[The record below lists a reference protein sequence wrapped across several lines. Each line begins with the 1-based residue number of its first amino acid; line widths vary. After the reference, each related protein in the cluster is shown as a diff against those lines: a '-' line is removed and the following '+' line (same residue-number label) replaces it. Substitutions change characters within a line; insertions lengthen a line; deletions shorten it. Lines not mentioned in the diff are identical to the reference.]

1 MDLSPDL
8 GPSSQQLTRSGS
20 HARSLSV
27 SDLSLASPMPE
38 TVNEAIVNG
47 TYDRNLNKEMAINR
61 NNASAVVCW
70 SELPRKSYSL
80 PHRYK
85 AHIIGGWRGL
95 PREYADR
102 PPAPQVSPSEFKHH
116 FTLMRQ
122 WFNRFTDEQKNRV
135 LAELLEHIGPSQL
148 HLLSV
153 AIGSR
158 LHHGCPPN
166 CEDPIGWLPVGL
178 GLTVFSYLDP
188 VSLAQASQVC
198 KAWHSLASQD
208 CLWRSLSLQREWQ
221 LTPSSHL
228 KQLSRCTL
236 QDGSV
241 DWKQVFV
248 ERYRLHRN
256 WLGAHCHVR
265 TFEGHTEGV
274 SCVQFDD
281 HRIVSGS
288 HDNTIKVWNMRTN
301 SRWSVQ
307 TLVGHS
313 NMVRCLH
320 LAGNRLVSGSA
331 DATIKVWDVEETS
344 QWSSINCKVTMI
356 GHSSTVRCLQ
366 VVGERVVSG
375 SYDHLVKVWALASG
389 ECLRTLAGHQE
400 PVLTV
405 AFDDDKI
412 ISGAADKTIKVWQL
426 ESGRCQKTLVGHED
440 GVTTLT
446 YDQTTIISGS
456 LDCTIRLWSLAT
468 GQCVGVLDWMSSEG
482 HTGVIRCLAADSRR
496 IVSASDDKTIKVWD
510 RDSRRRLVTLR
521 NHTDGVTCLAFNDHV
536 IVSGSYDKTVKLW
549 DFSVC

>member
-1 MDLSPDL
+1 MDLSPDISL
-8 GPSSQQLTRSGS
+8 RNQQLPRSGS
-20 HARSLSV
+20 HTRSLSV
-27 SDLSLASPMPE
+27 SDLSLASPFPE
-38 TVNEAIVNG
+38 TLNEVIVNG
-47 TYDRNLNKEMAINR
+47 TYDRNLNKETSLNC
-61 NNASAVVCW
+61 NSASAMVYW
-70 SELPRKSYSL
+70 NELPRKSYSL

-85 AHIIGGWRGL
+85 AHIMGGWRGTSRTYSEN
-95 PREYADR
+95 PSK
-102 PPAPQVSPSEFKHH
+102 PTISPSEFKQQ

-122 WFNRFTDEQKNRV
+122 WFNSFTDEQKNRV
-135 LAELLEHIGPSQL
+135 LSELLEHIGPSQL

-166 CEDPIGWLPVGL
+166 CQDPIGWLPPGL
-178 GLTVFSYLDP
+178 ALTIFSYLDP

-198 KAWHSLASQD
+198 RAWCNLASRD
-208 CLWRSLSLQREWQ
+208 CLWRSLSLQHEWQ
-221 LTPSSHL
+221 LSSSSHN
-228 KQLSRCTL
+228 KQVRHCMRN
-236 QDGSV
+236 DGTV
-241 DWKQVFV
+241 NWKQVFV

-256 WLGAHCHVR
+256 WMGAHCHVR

-301 SRWSVQ
+301 SPWSVQ

-313 NMVRCLH
+313 GMVRCLH

-366 VVGERVVSG
+366 VDGERVVSG

-389 ECLRTLAGHQE
+389 DCLRTMAGHQA
-400 PVLTV
+400 PVLTI
-405 AFDDDKI
+405 AFDQDKI
-412 ISGAADKTIKVWQL
+412 ISGAADNTIKVWQL
-426 ESGRCQKTLVGHED
+426 DSGQCQKTLVGHED
-440 GVTTLT
+440 SVTTLT
-446 YDQTTIISGS
+446 YDNTTIISGS
-456 LDCTIRLWSLAT
+456 LDCTIRLWCISS

-510 RDSRRRLVTLR
+510 RESRRRLVTLK
-521 NHTDGVTCLAFNDHV
+521 NHTDGVTCLAFNDYV

>member
-1 MDLSPDL
+1 MDLSPDFSL
-8 GPSSQQLTRSGS
+8 SNHQLARSGS

-27 SDLSLASPMPE
+27 SDLSPASFLHE
-38 TVNEAIVNG
+38 TVNESIVNG
-47 TYDRNLNKEMAINR
+47 TYDRNLNKETAVNR
-61 NNASAVVCW
+61 NHAGAMGCW
-70 SELPRKSYSL
+70 NELPRKSYSL

-85 AHIIGGWRGL
+85 THLMGGWRGL
-95 PREYADR
+95 GRDCSNSPSIS
-102 PPAPQVSPSEFKHH
+102 PISPSEFKQQ

-122 WFNRFTDEQKNRV
+122 WFNNFTDEQKNRV
-135 LAELLEHIGPSQL
+135 LAELLRAWYS
-148 HLLSV
+148 LS
-153 AIGSR
+153 SR
-158 LHHGCPPN
+158 
-166 CEDPIGWLPVGL
+166 
-178 GLTVFSYLDP
+178 
-188 VSLAQASQVC
+188 
-198 KAWHSLASQD
+198 D
-208 CLWRSLSLQREWQ
+208 CLWRNLSLRREWQ
-221 LTPSSHL
+221 LSQPSHN
-228 KQLSRCTL
+228 KQLNHCLRK
-236 QDGSV
+236 DGSI
-241 DWKQVFV
+241 DWKQIFI

-313 NMVRCLH
+313 GMVRCLH

-366 VVGERVVSG
+366 VDGERVVSG
-375 SYDHLVKVWALASG
+375 SYDHLVKVWALATG
-389 ECLRTLAGHQE
+389 ECLRTLAGHE
-400 PVLTV
+400 APVLAV
-405 AFDDDKI
+405 AFDDNKI

-426 ESGRCQKTLVGHED
+426 DSGHCQKTLVGHED
-440 GVTTLT
+440 AVTTLT
-446 YDQTTIISGS
+446 YDNTTIISGS
-456 LDCTIRLWSLAT
+456 LDCTIRLWCLSS
-468 GQCVGVLDWMSSEG
+468 GQCLGVLDWMSSEG

-510 RDSRRRLVTLR
+510 RESRRRLVTLR